1 MNIKLIVAVLV
12 VALLTASV
20 YMNYKSLAGRGMAW
34 LETKRL
40 RASGADPDWENPAP
54 QEDRFAGES
63 LDELSPVWALEVIN
77 GGGGPSPFPLLERG
91 ETPVPTKFHVT
102 ELSLKDGL
110 EIIQRFDHD
119 YEAERGPGPYPYSP
133 DNARQY
139 NNATL
144 VGFRGYQPTPTEDIL
159 MECELYVH
167 PDFYGS
173 SGCILEPVGT
183 LQDDGQFKDGRFSF
197 FGLSLMGPGSTIQGI
212 RGATAVL
219 ALNWWPAKVIALPD
233 VDIYQPHLYSVRL
246 RWVDEKTW
254 LGTLLVDG
262 MQLAETEMP
271 PLGPV
276 EVQLW
281 SDNYVITSS
290 NPRKAPEIAYGNGQY
305 QSTHF
310 SHVAVRAEAR

>member
-1 MNIKLIVAVLV
+1 MNVKLILPALLVAVLSG
-12 VALLTASV
+12 AV
-20 YMNYKSLAGRGMAW
+20 YLNYKSLAGQGMAW
-34 LETKRL
+34 LEAARL
-40 RASGADPDWENPAP
+40 RATGAEPDWENPAP
-54 QEDRFAGES
+54 QDDRFLGES
-63 LDELSPVWALEVIN
+63 LDELAPVWALEVMN
-77 GGGGPSPFPLLERG
+77 GGGKPSPFPLSGRE
-91 ETPVPTKFHVT
+91 ETPVQTRYHVT

-110 EIIQRFDHD
+110 EIIQHFDHD

-144 VGFRGYQPTPTEDIL
+144 VGFRGYQPTPAEDIL
-159 MECELYVH
+159 LECELYVH

-173 SGCILEPVGT
+173 SGCIFEPVGT

-197 FGLSLMGPGSTIQGI
+197 FGLSLMGPGSTIHGT

-219 ALNWWPAKVIALPD
+219 ALNWWPAKVLPLPD
-233 VDIYQPHLYSVRL
+233 VDIKQPHLYSVRL
-246 RWVDEKTW
+246 HWVDKKTW

-262 MQLAETEMP
+262 VQLAETEMP

-281 SDNYVITSS
+281 SDNYVVTSN
-290 NPRKAPEIAYGNGQY
+290 NPHKAPAIAYGNGEY

-310 SHVAVRAEAR
+310 SRVAVRTEAR